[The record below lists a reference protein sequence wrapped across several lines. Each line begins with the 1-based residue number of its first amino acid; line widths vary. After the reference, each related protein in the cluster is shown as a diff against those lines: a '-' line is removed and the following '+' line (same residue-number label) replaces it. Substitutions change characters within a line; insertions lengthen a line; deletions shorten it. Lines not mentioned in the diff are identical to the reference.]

1 VHTDGFARK
10 ERLVSS
16 SSMAA
21 RRKSIKAGAANGAGV
36 QLKIPETKS
45 LRVLVAG
52 EVILDRYLWGDVD
65 RISPEAPIPVLKV
78 NRREEK
84 PGNAGFVMANLRAL
98 GAQPRALSLIG
109 DDRNGRLLR
118 EMFRD
123 LGIATKSLI
132 VDPDRPTIVKERMLG
147 SVQSA
152 NRGTQQLL
160 RVDEEDASPLSASLE
175 RNLKARLKD
184 ELEQA
189 DGVLI
194 SDINKGLLTRGLLRA
209 LIEGANRR
217 RIPLIVDPRRTED
230 FSIYE
235 GATAITPNRYETEV
249 ATGMRLGDRGEW
261 RAAAEKLTK
270 RLGLKACLIT
280 LDREGMYLAEADGTD
295 TYIPTAPQEVYDVTA
310 AGDVVL
316 TFFGFLTIA
325 GLSFSSAATV
335 ANLAAGIEVG
345 RVGAEIISR
354 EDIALALRSPDN
366 TYERKIVSTDEIS
379 AMLGR
384 ARREGRRIAF
394 TNGCFDLLHAG
405 HLQLLGFARRQG
417 DLLVVGLNSDR
428 SVRELKGPDRPIN
441 GAVDRARMLAALE
454 LVDHVV
460 VFDDTR
466 AEKIIRT
473 VRPDVL
479 IKGEDY
485 AGQVVDGQRFVES
498 YGGRVSLAPLLVGH
512 STTRKIAE
520 VRGDAS
526 AEASNPQAG
535 GRKNKRGKAKA

>member
-1 VHTDGFARK
+1 
-10 ERLVSS
+10 
-16 SSMAA
+16 MPA
-21 RRKSIKAGAANGAGV
+21 RRKSIKAAVSNDADV
-36 QLKIPETKS
+36 PLKIPDTKS
-45 LRVLVAG
+45 LRILVAG
-52 EVILDRYLWGDVD
+52 EVILDRYLWGDVE

-98 GAQPRALSLIG
+98 GAQPRALSVVG

-123 LGIATKSLI
+123 LGIVTKSLM

-160 RVDEEDASPLSASLE
+160 RVDEEDGSPLSAARE

-209 LIEGANRR
+209 LIEGAHRR
-217 RIPLIVDPRRTED
+217 KIPLIVDPRRTED

-249 ATGMRLGDRGEW
+249 ATGMRLSDRGEW
-261 RAAAEKLTK
+261 RAAAEKLTQ

-295 TYIPTAPQEVYDVTA
+295 TYISTSPREVYDVTA

-316 TFFGFLTIA
+316 TFFGFLAIA

-345 RVGAEIISR
+345 RIGAEIISR
-354 EDIALALRSPDN
+354 EDIALALQSPDN
-366 TYERKIVSTDEIS
+366 AYERKIVSYSEIS
-379 AMLGR
+379 VVLER
-384 ARREGRRIAF
+384 ARREGRRIVF

-405 HLQLLGFARRQG
+405 HLQLIGFARRQG
-417 DLLVVGLNSDR
+417 DVLVVGVNSDR
-428 SVRELKGPDRPIN
+428 SVRQLKGPGRPIN

-460 VFDDTR
+460 VFDDSR

-485 AGQVVDGQRFVES
+485 AGQQVDGQAFVEAR
-498 YGGRVSLAPLLVGH
+498 GGRVALAPLLEGH
-512 STTRKIAE
+512 STTSTIA
-520 VRGDAS
+520 RMQGDGHAVS
-526 AEASNPQAG
+526 TAPPTV
-535 GRKNKRGKAKA
+535 KRGKSKD

>member
-1 VHTDGFARK
+1 
-10 ERLVSS
+10 
-16 SSMAA
+16 MAA
-21 RRKSIKAGAANGAGV
+21 RRKSIKAAGGNGAGAP
-36 QLKIPETKS
+36 LKIPETKS

-52 EVILDRYLWGDVD
+52 EVILDRYLWGDVE

-98 GAQPRALSLIG
+98 GANPRAFSVVG

-123 LGIATKSLI
+123 LGIGTKSLM

-160 RVDEEDASPLSASLE
+160 RVDEEDASPLTAARE

-189 DGVLI
+189 DGVLV
-194 SDINKGLLTRGLLRA
+194 SDIDKGLLTRGLLRA
-209 LIEGANRR
+209 LIDGANRR
-217 RIPLIVDPRRTED
+217 KIPLIVDPRRTED

-235 GATAITPNRYETEV
+235 GATAITPNRYEAEI

-261 RAAAEKLTK
+261 RVAAEKLTQ

-295 TYIPTAPQEVYDVTA
+295 TYISTAPQEVYDVTA

-325 GLSFSSAATV
+325 GLSFASAATV

-345 RVGAEIISR
+345 RIGAEIVSR
-354 EDIALALRSPDN
+354 EDIALALRSPEN
-366 TYERKIVSTDEIS
+366 SYERKISSIGEIS
-379 AMLGR
+379 GILER
-384 ARREGRRIAF
+384 ARREGRRIVF

-405 HLQLLGFARRQG
+405 HLQLIGFARRQG

-428 SVRELKGPDRPIN
+428 SVRELKGPGRPIN

-460 VFDDTR
+460 VFDDSR
-466 AEKIIRT
+466 AEKIVRA

-485 AGQVVDGQRFVES
+485 AGQQVDGQRFVES
-498 YGGRVSLAPLLVGH
+498 YGGRVTLAPLLAGH
-512 STTRKIAE
+512 STTSKIAQM
-520 VRGDAS
+520 RGVENAVGVGAAS
-526 AEASNPQAG
+526 GPKKPKKPKS
-535 GRKNKRGKAKA
+535 

>member
-1 VHTDGFARK
+1 
-10 ERLVSS
+10 
-16 SSMAA
+16 MAA
-21 RRKSIKAGAANGAGV
+21 RRKSIKAGAGNGAGV
-36 QLKIPETKS
+36 PLKIPDTKS

-52 EVILDRYLWGDVD
+52 EVILDRYLWGDVE

-98 GAQPRALSLIG
+98 GANPRALSVVG

-123 LGIATKSLI
+123 LGIVTKSLM

-147 SVQSA
+147 SVQAA

-160 RVDEEDASPLSASLE
+160 RVDEEDSSPLSATLE

-189 DGVLI
+189 DGVLVA
-194 SDINKGLLTRGLLRA
+194 DINKGLLTRGLLRT
-209 LIEGANRR
+209 LIDGANRR
-217 RIPLIVDPRRTED
+217 GISLIVDPRRTED

-249 ATGMRLGDRGEW
+249 ATGMKLDDRGEW
-261 RAAAEKLTK
+261 RAAAEKLTQ

-295 TYIPTAPQEVYDVTA
+295 TYIPTAPQDVYDVTA

-316 TFFGFLTIA
+316 TFFGFLRIA
-325 GLSFSSAATV
+325 GLGFSAAARV

-345 RVGAEIISR
+345 QIGAEIISR
-354 EDIALALRSPDN
+354 EDIAMALRSPDN
-366 TYERKIVSTDEIS
+366 SYERKIVATDEIS
-379 AMLGR
+379 SLLER
-384 ARREGRRIAF
+384 ARRDGRRIVF

-405 HLQLLGFARRQG
+405 HLQLLGYARRQG

-428 SVRELKGPDRPIN
+428 SVRELKGEGRPVN

-460 VFDDTR
+460 VFDDIR

-485 AGQVVDGQRFVES
+485 AGQQVDGQRFVES
-498 YGGRVSLAPLLVGH
+498 YGGRVTLAPILAGH
-512 STTRKIAE
+512 STTTKIAKLRE
-520 VRGDAS
+520 TGSVAVS
-526 AEASNPQAG
+526 APSVAG
-535 GRKNKRGKAKA
+535 RNRKRGKAKV

>member
-1 VHTDGFARK
+1 
-10 ERLVSS
+10 
-16 SSMAA
+16 MAA
-21 RRKSIKAGAANGAGV
+21 RRKSIKSGTANGAGV
-36 QLKIPETKS
+36 PLKIPDTKS

-52 EVILDRYLWGDVD
+52 EVILDRYLWGDVE

-98 GAQPRALSLIG
+98 GANPRALSIVG

-123 LGIATKSLI
+123 LGIVTKSLM

-160 RVDEEDASPLSASLE
+160 RVDEEDSSPLSTALE

-194 SDINKGLLTRGLLRA
+194 SDINKGLLTPGLLRG
-209 LIEGANRR
+209 LIEGADRR
-217 RIPLIVDPRRTED
+217 GIPVIADPRRTED

-235 GATAITPNRYETEV
+235 GATAITPNRHETEV
-249 ATGMRLGDRGEW
+249 ATGTRLGDRGEW

-295 TYIPTAPQEVYDVTA
+295 TYIPTAPQQVYDVTA

-325 GLSFSSAATV
+325 GLSFSSAAMV

-345 RVGAEIISR
+345 RIGAEIISR

-366 TYERKIVSTDEIS
+366 SYERKIVAGDEIN
-379 AMLGR
+379 ALLER
-384 ARREGRRIAF
+384 ARRDGRRIVF
-394 TNGCFDLLHAG
+394 TNGCFDMLHAG
-405 HLQLLGFARRQG
+405 HLQLLGYARRQG

-428 SVRELKGPDRPIN
+428 SVRELKGSGRPIN

-460 VFDDTR
+460 VFDDVR
-466 AEKIIRT
+466 AERIIRT

-485 AGQVVDGQRFVES
+485 AGQQVDGQRFVES
-498 YGGRVSLAPLLVGH
+498 YGGKVALAPLLAGH
-512 STTRKIAE
+512 STTAKIAQ
-520 VRGDAS
+520 VRGDEGATT
-526 AEASNPQAG
+526 NDTLIKGQ
-535 GRKNKRGKAKA
+535 KKHGKSRA

>member
-1 VHTDGFARK
+1 
-10 ERLVSS
+10 
-16 SSMAA
+16 MAA
-21 RRKSIKAGAANGAGV
+21 RRKSIKAGAGNGAGV
-36 QLKIPETKS
+36 PLKIPDTKS

-65 RISPEAPIPVLKV
+65 RISPEAPIPILKV

-98 GAQPRALSLIG
+98 GAQPRALSVIG

-123 LGIATKSLI
+123 LGIGTKSLMI
-132 VDPDRPTIVKERMLG
+132 DPDRPTIVKERMLG

-160 RVDEEDASPLSASLE
+160 RVDEEDASPLSPSRE
-175 RNLKARLKD
+175 RNLKARLKE
-184 ELEQA
+184 ELENS

-194 SDINKGLLTRGLLRA
+194 SDINKGLLTTGLLRA
-209 LIEGANRR
+209 LIDGAHRR
-217 RIPLIVDPRRTED
+217 GIPVIVDPRRTED

-261 RAAAEKLTK
+261 RAAAEKLTE

-295 TYIPTAPQEVYDVTA
+295 TYISTAPQDVYDVTA

-316 TFFGFLTIA
+316 TFFGFLAIA

-366 TYERKIVSTDEIS
+366 AYERKIVSTDE
-379 AMLGR
+379 L
-384 ARREGRRIAF
+384 
-394 TNGCFDLLHAG
+394 T
-405 HLQLLGFARRQG
+405 
-417 DLLVVGLNSDR
+417 
-428 SVRELKGPDRPIN
+428 
-441 GAVDRARMLAALE
+441 AALE
-454 LVDHVV
+454 
-460 VFDDTR
+460 R
-466 AEKIIRT
+466 E
-473 VRPDVL
+473 
-479 IKGEDY
+479 
-485 AGQVVDGQRFVES
+485 
-498 YGGRVSLAPLLVGH
+498 
-512 STTRKIAE
+512 
-520 VRGDAS
+520 
-526 AEASNPQAG
+526 
-535 GRKNKRGKAKA
+535 

>member
-1 VHTDGFARK
+1 MP
-10 ERLVSS
+10 S
-16 SSMAA
+16 
-21 RRKSIKAGAANGAGV
+21 RRKSIKAAVSIDANV
-36 QLKIPETKS
+36 PLKIPDTKS
-45 LRVLVAG
+45 LRILVAG
-52 EVILDRYLWGDVD
+52 EVILDRYLWGDVE
-65 RISPEAPIPVLKV
+65 RISPEAPIPILKV

-98 GAQPRALSLIG
+98 GAQPRALSVVG

-123 LGIATKSLI
+123 LGIGTKSLM

-160 RVDEEDASPLSASLE
+160 RVDEEDGSPLSAARE

-184 ELEQA
+184 ELEQV
-189 DGVLI
+189 DGVLV

-209 LIEGANRR
+209 LIEGAHRR
-217 RIPLIVDPRRTED
+217 KIPLIVDPRRTED

-261 RAAAEKLTK
+261 RAAAEKLTQ

-280 LDREGMYLAEADGTD
+280 LDREGVYLAEADGTD
-295 TYIPTAPQEVYDVTA
+295 TYISTAPREVYDVTA

-316 TFFGFLTIA
+316 TFFGFLAIA

-345 RVGAEIISR
+345 RIGAEIISR
-354 EDIALALRSPDN
+354 EDIALALQSPDN
-366 TYERKIVSTDEIS
+366 AYERKIVAAREIS
-379 AMLGR
+379 GVLER
-384 ARREGRRIAF
+384 ARREGRRIVF

-405 HLQLLGFARRQG
+405 HLQLIGFARRQG
-417 DLLVVGLNSDR
+417 DVLVVGVNSDR
-428 SVRELKGPDRPIN
+428 SVRELKGPGRPIN
-441 GAVDRARMLAALE
+441 GAADRARMLAALE
-454 LVDHVV
+454 LVDYVV
-460 VFDDTR
+460 VFDDSR

-485 AGQVVDGQRFVES
+485 AGQQVDGQAFVEAR
-498 YGGRVSLAPLLVGH
+498 GGRVALAPLLEGH
-512 STTRKIAE
+512 STTSTIA
-520 VRGDAS
+520 RMQGDGGDA
-526 AEASNPQAG
+526 AAPAHPKG
-535 GRKNKRGKAKA
+535 ARRKSKD